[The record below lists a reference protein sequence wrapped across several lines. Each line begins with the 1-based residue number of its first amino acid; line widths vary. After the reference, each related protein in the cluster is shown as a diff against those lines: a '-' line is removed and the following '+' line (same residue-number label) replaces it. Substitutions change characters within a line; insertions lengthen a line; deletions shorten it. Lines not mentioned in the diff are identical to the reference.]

1 MGESM
6 HGMKRTHYAGEVNEA
21 LIGQEVTVMGWVNK
35 RRYLSHLIFI
45 VVRDRTGLVQI
56 VVDEQKDEARYQL
69 AKAIRGEYVIAATG
83 TVIARTP
90 ENVNPDMPTGGIEI
104 DIKELRVLSEA
115 EVPPFQV
122 ADEDVAMDTRLK
134 YRYIDLRRP
143 VMQKIFEIRH
153 KTAQATRQYLAENG
167 FLELETPMLIN
178 SSPEGARDYLV
189 PSREHPGMFYALPQS
204 PQQMKQI
211 LMMSGFDKYFQLAR
225 SFRDE
230 DLRADRQP
238 EFTQIDIEMSFVDE
252 DDVMLMTEGLMSR
265 IFKDALGLEIP
276 TPFPR
281 ITWKESMERFGT
293 DKPDTRFGFELKDIS
308 DLVRSSDFQ
317 VFTAALDNG
326 GSVHGIN
333 AEGCANMPRKQ
344 IDAFVELAR
353 THKAKGLA
361 WIVLAEDGTVK
372 STISKF
378 FTPEQLT
385 EITEKFSGK
394 PGDLIFLCADKTEI
408 VFEALGAVRTAAAKW
423 KGIIKP
429 ITCNLSGG
437 YGTNPE
443 ITTCEPG
450 VYNFLWV
457 TEFPL
462 FEWSEE
468 DNRYYAAH
476 HMFTAPMEED
486 LPLLETNPIAV
497 RARHYDLVLN
507 GFELSSGSIRI
518 HQRELQDRIFA
529 ILGFSRESA
538 EEGFGYFLEALKY
551 GVPPHGGIAPGLDR
565 IVMLMTGAESL
576 REVIA
581 FPKVKDASCPM
592 THAPNAVDPSQLEEL
607 GIEIKTKTDD
617 V

>member
-1 MGESM
+1 
-6 HGMKRTHYAGEVNEA
+6 
-21 LIGQEVTVMGWVNK
+21 
-35 RRYLSHLIFI
+35 
-45 VVRDRTGLVQI
+45 
-56 VVDEQKDEARYQL
+56 
-69 AKAIRGEYVIAATG
+69 
-83 TVIARTP
+83 
-90 ENVNPDMPTGGIEI
+90 
-104 DIKELRVLSEA
+104 
-115 EVPPFQV
+115 
-122 ADEDVAMDTRLK
+122 
-134 YRYIDLRRP
+134 
-143 VMQKIFEIRH
+143 
-153 KTAQATRQYLAENG
+153 
-167 FLELETPMLIN
+167 
-178 SSPEGARDYLV
+178 
-189 PSREHPGMFYALPQS
+189 
-204 PQQMKQI
+204 
-211 LMMSGFDKYFQLAR
+211 
-225 SFRDE
+225 
-230 DLRADRQP
+230 
-238 EFTQIDIEMSFVDE
+238 
-252 DDVMLMTEGLMSR
+252 
-265 IFKDALGLEIP
+265 
-276 TPFPR
+276 
-281 ITWKESMERFGT
+281 
-293 DKPDTRFGFELKDIS
+293 
-308 DLVRSSDFQ
+308 
-317 VFTAALDNG
+317 
-326 GSVHGIN
+326 
-333 AEGCANMPRKQ
+333 MPRKQ